1 MKYVQIGILVC
12 LVAIVGLLGA
22 RYFEQPA
29 PEPAVVAEVPQE
41 PVAAPVEAMPV
52 VETEPVPAPAAA
64 KPEPVRAEKPR
75 VQPPK
80 AAAAP
85 APTAAAPAPVPIA
98 PPPAPIKVAEAP
110 KPVSVATD
118 PLLPVAEPEPAP
130 SKAKVIEP
138 RTVTLPAGLDIMVRL
153 NHTVS
158 TERNQVGDDFQA
170 VLDEPLVVDGLVIAE
185 KGAQVEGKIVQ
196 SDRAGRV
203 KGRALLVLELTQLAT
218 HDGQLLAIETQYVE
232 QEGPSTQ
239 KKDAAK
245 VGIGAGI
252 GAAIGGIIG
261 GGKGAGIGAATGAG
275 AGAGTVAATRGE
287 PVVLRPETRLEFR
300 LNQAVSVTESVPAKF

>member
-1 MKYVQIGILVC
+1 MKYVQVGILIS

-29 PEPAVVAEVPQE
+29 TEPAVLAEVTPE
-41 PVAAPVEAMPV
+41 PLAAAIEAPSAAAPQAM
-52 VETEPVPAPAAA
+52 PAAA
-64 KPEPVRAEKPR
+64 KAELVRVEKPR
-75 VQPPK
+75 AQAPRAAP
-80 AAAAP
+80 APAPSTPAAAP
-85 APTAAAPAPVPIA
+85 APIE
-98 PPPAPIKVAEAP
+98 PPPAPIEVAAAP
-110 KPVSVATD
+110 KPVAVSAD
-118 PLLPVAEPEPAP
+118 PLLPVAEPPLVKNGDFAAP
-130 SKAKVIEP
+130 P
-138 RTVTLPAGLDIMVRL
+138 RTVTLPAGLGIMVRL

-158 TERNQVGDDFQA
+158 TERNQAGDDFQA

-185 KGAQVEGKIVQ
+185 KGAQVDGKIVQ
-196 SDRAGRV
+196 ADRAGRV
-203 KGRALLVLELTQLAT
+203 KGRALLVLELTRLAT
-218 HDGQLLAIETQYVE
+218 QDGQSLAIETQYVE

-252 GAAIGGIIG
+252 GAAIGAIVG

-300 LNQAVSVTESVPAKF
+300 LNQAVSVTEKF

>member
-1 MKYVQIGILVC
+1 MKYVQVGILVC

-29 PEPAVVAEVPQE
+29 AEPVIAAEVAPELPAAVEITSAVAPEPAPIPRKPE
-41 PVAAPVEAMPV
+41 PVQTAKPRPQPAKAVAPAV
-52 VETEPVPAPAAA
+52 TKPVPAPEPIGSAA
-64 KPEPVRAEKPR
+64 
-75 VQPPK
+75 
-80 AAAAP
+80 
-85 APTAAAPAPVPIA
+85 
-98 PPPAPIKVAEAP
+98 PPAPIEIAEAP
-110 KPVSVATD
+110 KPIPVD
-118 PLLPVAEPEPAP
+118 PLLPVEQPPAV
-130 SKAKVIEP
+130 KNGDFVEP
-138 RTVTLPAGLDIMVRL
+138 RTVTLPEGLGIMVRL

-158 TERNQVGDDFQA
+158 TERNQAGDDFQA

-185 KGAQVEGKIVQ
+185 KGADVSGKVVQ
-196 SDRAGRV
+196 ADRAGRI
-203 KGRALLVLELTQLAT
+203 KGRALLVLELTQLT
-218 HDGQLLAIETQYVE
+218 TQDGQLVAIQTQSVE
-232 QEGPSTQ
+232 QEGRSTQ

-252 GAAIGGIIG
+252 GAAIGAIIG

-300 LNQAVSVTESVPAKF
+300 LNQPVSVTEKF

>member
-1 MKYVQIGILVC
+1 MKYVQVGILVC
-12 LVAIVGLLGA
+12 LVAIVGLLSA

-29 PEPAVVAEVPQE
+29 AEPVIAAEVAPKLVPDAAETTPDVAPEPAPIE
-41 PVAAPVEAMPV
+41 P
-52 VETEPVPAPAAA
+52 
-64 KPEPVRAEKPR
+64 KPEPVQTAKPR
-75 VQPPK
+75 PQPAK
-80 AAAAP
+80 ATAPAVTKPAP
-85 APTAAAPAPVPIA
+85 APEPIVPA
-98 PPPAPIKVAEAP
+98 PPPPVEIAEAP
-110 KPVSVATD
+110 RPVAAD
-118 PLLPVAEPEPAP
+118 PLLPVEQPPLV
-130 SKAKVIEP
+130 KNGDFVKP
-138 RTVTLPAGLDIMVRL
+138 RTVTLPEGLGIMVRL
-153 NHTVS
+153 NHTLS
-158 TERNQVGDDFQA
+158 TQRNQAGDDIQA

-185 KGAQVEGKIVQ
+185 KGADVNGKVVQ
-196 SDRAGRV
+196 ADRAGRI

-218 HDGQLLAIETQYVE
+218 QDGQLVPIETQYVE

-252 GAAIGGIIG
+252 GAAIGAIIG

-300 LNQAVSVTESVPAKF
+300 LNQPISVTEKF

>member
-12 LVAIVGLLGA
+12 LVAVVALLSA
-22 RYFEQPA
+22 RYFEQPTPEAVVSAEVQPEPVMAPVEIVPDAA
-29 PEPAVVAEVPQE
+29 PEPA
-41 PVAAPVEAMPV
+41 PV
-52 VETEPVPAPAAA
+52 VP
-64 KPEPVRAEKPR
+64 KLEPVRMEKPR
-75 VQPPK
+75 AQPAK
-80 AAAAP
+80 AAVAP
-85 APTAAAPAPVPIA
+85 APSAPVPTLAPAPIVPP
-98 PPPAPIKVAEAP
+98 PPPAKITEAP
-110 KPVSVATD
+110 KPTVVSD
-118 PLLPVAEPEPAP
+118 PLLPVAEPAP
-130 SKAKVIEP
+130 VRAEVVEP
-138 RTVTLPAGLDIMVRL
+138 RTVTLPAGLGILVRL
-153 NHTVS
+153 SHTVS
-158 TERNQVGDDFQA
+158 TERNQAGDDFQA

-218 HDGQLLAIETQYVE
+218 QDGQLVAIETQYVE

-252 GAAIGGIIG
+252 GAAIGAVIG

-300 LNQAVSVTESVPAKF
+300 LNQAVSVTEKF

>member
-12 LVAIVGLLGA
+12 LAAIVALLGA
-22 RYFEQPA
+22 RYFEHSAPVPA
-29 PEPAVVAEVPQE
+29 AVAEVPPE
-41 PVAAPVEAMPV
+41 PLAAPVEALPV
-52 VETEPVPAPAAA
+52 AAPEQAPAVA
-64 KPEPVRAEKPR
+64 KPEPARTEKPR

-80 AAAAP
+80 AAVAP
-85 APTAAAPAPVPIA
+85 AQSASAPTPAPIA

-110 KPVSVATD
+110 KPIAVAAD
-118 PLLPVAEPEPAP
+118 PLLPVAEPQRAP
-130 SKAKVIEP
+130 VKTKIIEP
-138 RTVTLPAGLDIMVRL
+138 RTVTLPAGLGIMVRL

-158 TERNQVGDDFQA
+158 TERNQAGDDFQA

-218 HDGQLLAIETQYVE
+218 QDGQLLAIETQYVE

-252 GAAIGGIIG
+252 GAAIGAVVG

-300 LNQAVSVTESVPAKF
+300 LNQAVSVTESATAKF

>member
-12 LVAIVGLLGA
+12 LVAIVALLGA

-29 PEPAVVAEVPQE
+29 AEPVLGAEVTPEPLVTPVESV
-41 PVAAPVEAMPV
+41 PVAVPGPAAVAPRPK
-52 VETEPVPAPAAA
+52 PAPI
-64 KPEPVRAEKPR
+64 EKPR
-75 VQPPK
+75 AQPPK
-80 AAAAP
+80 AAAVAP
-85 APTAAAPAPVPIA
+85 VAAPAPAV
-98 PPPAPIKVAEAP
+98 PPPAPVQVADTP
-110 KPVSVATD
+110 KPAAISAD
-118 PLLPVAEPEPAP
+118 PLLPVEEPRPAP
-130 SKAKVIEP
+130 PKAVEP
-138 RTVTLPAGLDIMVRL
+138 RTVTLPAGLGLMVRL

-158 TERNQVGDDFQA
+158 TERNQAGDDFQA
-170 VLDEPLVVDGLVIAE
+170 VLDEPIVVDGLVIAE
-185 KGAQVEGKIVQ
+185 KGAQVDGKVIQ
-196 SDRAGRV
+196 ADRAGRV

-218 HDGQLLAIETQYVE
+218 QDGQLLAIETQSVE

-252 GAAIGGIIG
+252 GAAIGAVIG

-300 LNQAVSVTESVPAKF
+300 LNQPVSVTEKF